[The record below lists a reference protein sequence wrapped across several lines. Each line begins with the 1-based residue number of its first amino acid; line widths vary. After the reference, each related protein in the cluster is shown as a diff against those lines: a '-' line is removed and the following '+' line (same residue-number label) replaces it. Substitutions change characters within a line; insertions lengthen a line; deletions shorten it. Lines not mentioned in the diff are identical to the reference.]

1 VRGTSPLPLQLHNHR
16 RVSSSQCR
24 GSPGIFSAPIAEVR
38 ATVISCLY
46 HFVAHTALLR
56 QTTWN
61 SIPLTRT
68 YTHGKNDAFRIL
80 VYTDLRNTIRS
91 PGGLFTSPV
100 IVQLNCSDILQIT
113 EETRN
118 LWVRCQ
124 MHPKEATLPVR
135 TDSLAGGLAA
145 CAGQNTNLVL
155 ASSAGRL

>member
-1 VRGTSPLPLQLHNHR
+1 MATKYANP
-16 RVSSSQCR
+16 SSFEFCITQEEGKEGAC
-24 GSPGIFSAPIAEVR
+24 IIAEVR
-38 ATVISCLY
+38 VTVSSCVY
-46 HFVAHTALLR
+46 HFVVHPALLHR
-56 QTTWN
+56 TTRD
-61 SIPLTRT
+61 SISSTQFAPLTRT